1 MIKVKSNLNFEI
13 SYFRSRTSTDVNL
26 PQRWEF
32 EMEVACHFRVS
43 LSQLSF
49 DNICNYACCR
59 MKNSRFAPKPTP
71 KPSPFSTEKKYQIL
85 EAPARLNSRL
95 KRKRKSIPRPA
106 VLKIGTSKK
115 GFYVH
120 LELLRTYYD
129 WLLGKA
135 ICDSYR
141 NFGLIFKHIAW
152 IWIWMTKRPCIT
164 SDGDFSSYLI
174 GRNWY
179 NHFRSFSMGGNENMY
194 YPLLST

>member
-1 MIKVKSNLNFEI
+1 MINVKSNLNFEI

-26 PQRWEF
+26 PQRWKF
-32 EMEVACHFRVS
+32 SMEVACHFKVS

-49 DNICNYACCR
+49 DNICNYACCH
-59 MKNSRFAPKPTP
+59 MKKLKICSKTNPKKQPT
-71 KPSPFSTEKKYQIL
+71 KSFSTEKKI
-85 EAPARLNSRL
+85 PNSRSASSAQLAL
-95 KRKRKSIPRPA
+95 KKKK
-106 VLKIGTSKK
+106 KINPPTGCAQNRDIKK

-141 NFGLIFKHIAW
+141 NFGLIFKHITW

-179 NHFRSFSMGGNENMY
+179 NHFWSFSMAGNGE
-194 YPLLST
+194 LH